1 MKKALLILE
10 SLIPV
15 AQHENFFSLLFDV
28 VSKTEEIAMTPSA
41 SGKSVNILNFPV
53 SNTRQLES
61 DECVAKLISAV
72 KDIPSVSTISNQ
84 SNDYDTPLLSICP
97 SSSSV
102 SSEEKNT
109 LFAKYRK

>member
-10 SLIPV
+10 TLIPV

-28 VSKTEEIAMTPSA
+28 VNKTEETTMTPSA
-41 SGKSVNILNFPV
+41 SGKSVNIPNFPV

-61 DECVAKLISAV
+61 DECVAKLLDAV

-84 SNDYDTPLLSICP
+84 SNDYDTPLLSIVP
-97 SSSSV
+97 NKLSV
-102 SSEEKNT
+102 SSKDKES